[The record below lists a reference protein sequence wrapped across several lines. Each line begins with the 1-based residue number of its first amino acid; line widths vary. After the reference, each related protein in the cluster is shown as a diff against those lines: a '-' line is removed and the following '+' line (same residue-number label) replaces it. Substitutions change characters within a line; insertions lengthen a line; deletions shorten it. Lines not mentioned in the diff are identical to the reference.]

1 MNIHKSTNRYEN
13 WMRSCTA
20 VIEAHLRLKHK
31 RMRES
36 PFLFF
41 RGTFYRWA
49 QLWPKVCAGLRDAP
63 KVLAVGDLHVGS
75 FGTWRDSE
83 GRLSWGVDDFD
94 ESYPL
99 PYTNDLV
106 RLAASVKIV
115 IDAEHLTMGYKK
127 ALKAGGCPFV
137 LAEHERNLERL
148 GVEAFEPPDGFWEK
162 LDHLPV
168 VHHGLPR
175 DVRRVLRKS
184 LPNPNLDYKVVRRE
198 AGLGSLG
205 QQRFVAIAS
214 WEGGHIAREA
224 KAMLPSACVWLDGR
238 IRNRQ
243 SYYQKAIQFPVRSHD
258 PFQKIVGT
266 WLIRRLSPESNPI
279 EIADLP
285 EERDEETL
293 L

>member
-1 MNIHKSTNRYEN
+1 MNIHKATQSYEN

-31 RMRES
+31 QMRES

-49 QLWPKVCAGLRDAP
+49 QLWPDVCASLRDAP

-75 FGTWRDSE
+75 FGTWRDTE

-115 IDAEHLTMGYKK
+115 IDSEKLTIRFKEGCSAILEGYQK

-137 LAEHERNLERL
+137 LAEHE
-148 GVEAFEPPDGFWEK
+148 K
-162 LDHLPV
+162 
-168 VHHGLPR
+168 
-175 DVRRVLRKS
+175 
-184 LPNPNLDYKVVRRE
+184 NLDRLFGR
-198 AGLGSLG
+198 
-205 QQRFVAIAS
+205 S
-214 WEGGHIAREA
+214 WIISR
-224 KAMLPSACVWLDGR
+224 LCITACL
-238 IRNRQ
+238 
-243 SYYQKAIQFPVRSHD
+243 A
-258 PFQKIVGT
+258 T
-266 WLIRRLSPESNPI
+266 
-279 EIADLP
+279 
-285 EERDEETL
+285 
-293 L
+293 

>member
-1 MNIHKSTNRYEN
+1 
-13 WMRSCTA
+13 

-31 RMRES
+31 QMRES

-49 QLWPKVCAGLRDAP
+49 QLWPDVCASLRDAP

-75 FGTWRDSE
+75 FGTWRDAE

-115 IDAEHLTMGYKK
+115 IDSEELTIRFKEGCSAILEGYEK

-137 LAEHERNLERL
+137 LTEHEKKLDRL
-148 GVEAFEPPDGFWEK
+148 GVEAFEPPNGFWEK
-162 LDHLPV
+162 LDHLRV

-175 DVRRVLRKS
+175 DVKRVLGKTLPDPNLEPRATTICRYCQMGRRPHRARSESHAALGKCLAGWWHRKS
-184 LPNPNLDYKVVRRE
+184 PVLL
-198 AGLGSLG
+198 S
-205 QQRFVAIAS
+205 
-214 WEGGHIAREA
+214 EG
-224 KAMLPSACVWLDGR
+224 
-238 IRNRQ
+238 
-243 SYYQKAIQFPVRSHD
+243 YPVR
-258 PFQKIVGT
+258 
-266 WLIRRLSPESNPI
+266 
-279 EIADLP
+279 
-285 EERDEETL
+285 
-293 L
+293 